1 MRSLINYG
9 EKDYKNFKFLF
20 KNSKNLFSG
29 KYSSKLKGQ
38 GVEFCDLKV
47 YDFSD
52 DVRKIDWNV
61 TARMNTPYVREFLE
75 EKDAT
80 HYFLVDVSGSIFN
93 KIDEIKK
100 LVSTLLFACNSFSD
114 NFSVIFCKKDYL
126 KIVPL
131 SKGKKHL
138 IRCIYELSKL
148 KESGFSDLDVGLKY
162 LLSKVKKNS
171 MISIFSDELD
181 FKDSTLSFITALK
194 KKNKVAYFEFFN
206 SNEVEFDLGLD
217 VFSDSE
223 SGEEVMYDLDD
234 DEVYEIIL
242 NFNNKLKNCEKVI
255 KKTGA
260 KYFSF
265 DCRASV
271 VDAMRVERFEI

>member
-1 MRSLINYG
+1 MNSLINYG
-9 EKDYKNFKFLF
+9 EKDYKNFRFLF

-38 GVEFCDLKV
+38 GVEFCDLKL

-61 TARMNTPYVREFLE
+61 TARMNVPYVREFLE

-93 KIDEIKK
+93 KISEIKK
-100 LVSTLLFACNSFSD
+100 LVSTLLFACNGFSD
-114 NFSVIFCKKDYL
+114 NFSVIFSRRDYL
-126 KIVPL
+126 KVVPL

-138 IRCIYELSKL
+138 IRCIYELSEL
-148 KESGFSDLDVGLKY
+148 RGEGFSDLDIGLKY
-162 LLSKVKKNS
+162 LLSNVKKNS
-171 MISIFSDELD
+171 IISIFSDELD
-181 FKDSTLSFITALK
+181 FEDSTLSYISALK
-194 KKNKVAYFEFFN
+194 KRNKVAYFEFFN
-206 SNEVEFDLGLD
+206 SSELEFDLGLD
-217 VFSDSE
+217 VFCDSE

-255 KKTGA
+255 RKTGA

-265 DCRASV
+265 DCKNSV
-271 VDAMRVERFEI
+271 VEAMRSERFEI